1 MKINNKN
8 TILYTTVTGFPWEV
22 SFYFFTKENTMPQT
36 QIQKLMQDSA
46 ELENF
51 AQKLQ
56 IEGKLDLVKKVKAKK
71 KYLDDY
77 ITGKSHVIKEKVA

>member
-1 MKINNKN
+1 
-8 TILYTTVTGFPWEV
+8 
-22 SFYFFTKENTMPQT
+22 MPQT

-77 ITGKSHVIKEKVA
+77 LTEKSYIIKEKVA

>member
-1 MKINNKN
+1 
-8 TILYTTVTGFPWEV
+8 
-22 SFYFFTKENTMPQT
+22 MPQT

-51 AQKLQ
+51 AQKLK

>member
-1 MKINNKN
+1 
-8 TILYTTVTGFPWEV
+8 
-22 SFYFFTKENTMPQT
+22 MPQT

>member
-1 MKINNKN
+1 
-8 TILYTTVTGFPWEV
+8 
-22 SFYFFTKENTMPQT
+22 MPQT

-77 ITGKSHVIKEKVA
+77 ITEKSYIIKEKVA

>member
-1 MKINNKN
+1 
-8 TILYTTVTGFPWEV
+8 
-22 SFYFFTKENTMPQT
+22 MPQT

-77 ITGKSHVIKEKVA
+77 ITEKSYVIKEKVA

>member
-1 MKINNKN
+1 
-8 TILYTTVTGFPWEV
+8 
-22 SFYFFTKENTMPQT
+22 MPQT

-77 ITGKSHVIKEKVA
+77 ITGKSYIIKEKVA

>member
-1 MKINNKN
+1 
-8 TILYTTVTGFPWEV
+8 
-22 SFYFFTKENTMPQT
+22 MPQT
-36 QIQKLMQDSA
+36 QKLMQDSA

-77 ITGKSHVIKEKVA
+77 ITEKSYIIKEKVA